1 MCLSPLLKTALES
14 GDDDDDDDDAAD
26 YGNHP
31 CKDGIDAV
39 INCFGS
45 EFPECVESNL
55 GSGSKELVT
64 CEDLVDNDF
73 TSAMLICAY
82 SMSSYQDCEG
92 KVSAAEECIYN
103 KCSSDGVILALQ

>member
-1 MCLSPLLKTALES
+1 M
-14 GDDDDDDDDAAD
+14 
-26 YGNHP
+26 
-31 CKDGIDAV
+31 
-39 INCFGS
+39 
-45 EFPECVESNL
+45 
-55 GSGSKELVT
+55 
-64 CEDLVDNDF
+64 DNDF